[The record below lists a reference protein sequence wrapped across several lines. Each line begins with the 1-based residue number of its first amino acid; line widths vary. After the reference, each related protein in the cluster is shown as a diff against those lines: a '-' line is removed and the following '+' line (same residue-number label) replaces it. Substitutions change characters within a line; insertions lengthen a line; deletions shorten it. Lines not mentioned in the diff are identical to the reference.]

1 MRILATV
8 LFFDTTYI
16 FFFKSSNVSFFLNF
30 LLKQDAY
37 TINVGSVG
45 EGGERGGYRGKIG
58 EGKGA
63 DGEM

>member
-1 MRILATV
+1 MRILATI

-16 FFFKSSNVSFFLNF
+16 YFFLNRLTCLFLNF

-37 TINVGSVG
+37 TINVGLVG
-45 EGGERGGYRGKIG
+45 EEGGRGGYRGKMG
-58 EGKGA
+58 EGERA